1 MISTTIFVVFLIVAL
16 VLFMRNRA
24 TIFKESQDRYGDPVT
39 TFNLSAALPIILTL
53 ISGIVAAIV
62 QPFAIERVDQGYVGI
77 KVNLTGYKRGASDV
91 QYKTGW
97 VIYNTWT
104 ETLYEFPIFQQHIE
118 YADQQVI
125 VKGGFPTTIKPTFNY
140 KLKEHM
146 VVDMFKE
153 LRRPIKEIEQGWL
166 MNAIIGSV
174 NDVTNRWEVDKI
186 FNNREQFEMQILAEC
201 NKRVSKWFDV
211 SQLRTNITPPPSLQK
226 AIEDKTRAI
235 QVAQAKEQEALVA
248 VANGKKLVA
257 EAQADSARRVTVASG
272 KAKAL
277 IIEAEAEAQAI
288 KAKQKEI
295 NANYI
300 NYIKAR
306 AWDGKYPN
314 IMTGTGT
321 GIWLDARDK

>member
-1 MISTTIFVVFLIVAL
+1 MISTAIFIVFLFVAL
-16 VLFMRNRA
+16 ALFMRNRA
-24 TIFKESQDRYGDPVT
+24 TIFKTSEDRYGDTVH
-39 TFNLSAALPIILTL
+39 TFNLGAALPIIITL
-53 ISGIVAAIV
+53 IIGILAAMI
-62 QPFAIERVDQGYVGI
+62 QPFAIERVDQGHVGV
-77 KVNLTGYKRGASDV
+77 KVNLTGHARGASDV

-97 VIYNTWT
+97 VVYNTWT
-104 ETLYEFPIFQQHIE
+104 ETLHEFPTFQQHIE

-140 KLKEHM
+140 KLKENM

-186 FNNREQFEMQILAEC
+186 FNKREQFEMEILAEC

-235 QVAQAKEQEALVA
+235 QIAQAKEQEALVA
-248 VANGKKLVA
+248 EANGKKLMA
-257 EAQADSARRVTVASG
+257 EAKADSAQRVITASG
-272 KAKAL
+272 KAKSML
-277 IIEAEAEAQAI
+277 IETEAEAQAI
-288 KAKQKEI
+288 KAKQREI

-300 NYIKAR
+300 NYIKAK
-306 AWDGKYPN
+306 AWDGKYPG